1 MMRMKKLL
9 LALGSIF
16 FLVVCERDALAA
28 MIEQAFVPEPP
39 TRQDD
44 PLWKEALSFWA
55 KREKSKNID
64 QALELFKKLAANHPD
79 QIEPELWLARVYFI
93 QGVKD
98 NQGKKGIATMKES
111 ALHSQKVLKA
121 DPENIYALYW
131 LSSAIGFADQAN
143 LADST
148 IKKLAEKIPAGRE
161 LPVPEGVPAYQEAL
175 SHWDKRGNLDET
187 RRAMEIWERITQ
199 DDPRAFAAYAWLAR
213 AHYWLGE
220 NEETKEEREK
230 LHHRGYEFG
239 KKAVALRP
247 RHSGANFWTGANL
260 ARYAKDGSFLRQARL
275 APAIFHY
282 VKISIQEEPIY
293 FYLGSSRYIGYCMA
307 YAGSLTRKFLPILG
321 FDPERVV
328 PLLKLAAVFVPSY
341 LETNQALAE
350 CTISLG
356 DPVQARQS
364 LEFVLGQ
371 DPKALPERE
380 AENVLYQNK
389 ARKLIQTMKLE

>member
-1 MMRMKKLL
+1 MRMKKLL

-93 QGVKD
+93 QGVKES
-98 NQGKKGIATMKES
+98 QEKKGIAIMKES
-111 ALHSQKVLKA
+111 GRHSQKVLQA
-121 DPENIYALYW
+121 DPENVYALYW

-143 LADST
+143 LADPV

-161 LPVPEGVPAYQEAL
+161 LPVPEGVPAYREAL
-175 SHWDKRGNLDET
+175 AHWDKRGNLDEA
-187 RRAMEIWERITQ
+187 RRAIDIWERITQ
-199 DDPRAFAAYAWLAR
+199 GDPQAFEAYAWLAR
-213 AHYWLGE
+213 AYYWLGE
-220 NEETKEEREK
+220 NGETREEREK
-230 LHHRGYEFG
+230 LYHRGYEFG
-239 KKAVALRP
+239 VKAVALKP
-247 RHSGANFWTGANL
+247 RHAGANFWTGASL
-260 ARYAKDGSFLRQARL
+260 ARYAKEGSFLRQARL
-275 APAIFHY
+275 APEIFHY
-282 VKISIQEEPIY
+282 VKISIQEEPVY
-293 FYLGSSRYIGYCMA
+293 FYLGSSRYIGYCLA
-307 YAGSLTRKFLPILG
+307 YAGSLTRRFLPILG

-328 PLLKLAAVFVPSY
+328 PLLKLSAVFMPGY

-350 CTISLG
+350 CAISLD

-371 DPKALPERE
+371 DPKSLPPAE
-380 AENVLYQNK
+380 AENIFYQNK
-389 ARKLIQTMKLE
+389 ARKLIKTMKLD

>member
-1 MMRMKKLL
+1 
-9 LALGSIF
+9 
-16 FLVVCERDALAA
+16 V
-28 MIEQAFVPEPP
+28 
-39 TRQDD
+39 
-44 PLWKEALSFWA
+44 KE
-55 KREKSKNID
+55 
-64 QALELFKKLAANHPD
+64 
-79 QIEPELWLARVYFI
+79 
-93 QGVKD
+93 

-111 ALHSQKVLKA
+111 TLHSEKVLKA
-121 DPENIYALYW
+121 DPENIYAIYW
-131 LSSAIGFADQAN
+131 LASAIGFADQAN

-148 IKKLAEKIPAGRE
+148 IKKLAEKIPTGRE

-199 DDPRAFAAYAWLAR
+199 DDPQAFAAYAWLAR

-230 LHHRGYEFG
+230 LYHRGYEFG
-239 KKAVALRP
+239 EKAVALRP

-275 APAIFHY
+275 APEIFHY

-321 FDPERVV
+321 FNPERVV
-328 PLLKLAAVFVPSY
+328 PLLKLAAVFAPSY

-350 CTISLG
+350 CTISLD

-371 DPKALPERE
+371 DPKALPARE